1 MKKQKEVKK
10 NIFGYVRLFEDR
22 HPVMYNIIFGLSC
35 CIGFAIGWNL
45 DALTVYL
52 MQKTGVI
59 IVNPVLNYLYLHWLS
74 IVALIIVVIW
84 IIKVVRK

>member
-10 NIFGYVRLFEDR
+10 NIFGSVRLFEER
-22 HPVMYNIIFGLSC
+22 HPVWYNFIVGIACF
-35 CIGFAIGWNL
+35 IGFVIGWNL

-52 MQKTGVI
+52 MQKTGVV
-59 IVNPVLNYLYLHWLS
+59 IVNPILNYLYLHCVS
-74 IVALIIVVIW
+74 IVALIFVVIW